1 MTFSNLNLNHHTEH
15 KTIANDWEENRESS
29 FLLQISKN
37 VAIVGLQGGKRMKIT
52 RGQQVINI

>member
-29 FLLQISKN
+29 FLLQIIKN

-52 RGQQVINI
+52 